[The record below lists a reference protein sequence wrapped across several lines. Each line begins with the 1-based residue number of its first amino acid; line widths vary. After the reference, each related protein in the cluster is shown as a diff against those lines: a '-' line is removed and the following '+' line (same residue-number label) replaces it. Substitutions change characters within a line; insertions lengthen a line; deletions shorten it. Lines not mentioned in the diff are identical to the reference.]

1 MFDGLIKQ
9 AVDEILDRLSTMQSA
24 KHLFMVDGF
33 PLLRMGAI
41 GERARTGRP
50 LSEPYG
56 STRRFRD
63 FTELTFLPAQLASFP
78 LQSHERVATDVVIG
92 KNAAQPL
99 SLSTPVLIAGMAF
112 GAALSMQAKLALAR
126 ASALAGTAQN
136 SGESGFLPPER
147 QNADKYI
154 VQWNRGRW
162 GNDLADM
169 AYVDA
174 VEIQVG
180 QGAEASLGTRIQAS
194 DIRED
199 FRSHLGIEPGTDAER
214 PARFRDVDR
223 PEDFKYL
230 VDKLRDASGGAPVGI
245 KMAAGRI
252 EEDLEVAILAGV
264 DFVTLDGA
272 QGGTGGGREVTV
284 NNTGIP
290 LVYAISRADKFL
302 RQRGVRDRVD
312 LIVTGGLRDSG
323 DCMKAM
329 ALGADAVY
337 LGESCLLALVY
348 DQLNKM
354 PPFSNPAQMFLYNG
368 EYRDA
373 LDVEL
378 GALHVAN
385 FLQATTEE
393 MQMLAQTVGKDHLNR
408 VNADDMAALSPALA
422 EITGVRLAYAPAEVR
437 PCGDLALY
445 NGVGPRSRFE

>member
-41 GERARTGRP
+41 GQRARTGRA

-56 STRRFRD
+56 STRRFLD
-63 FTELTFLPAQLASFP
+63 FSELTFLPAQLASFP
-78 LQSHERVATDVVIG
+78 LQNHEDVGTDVVIG
-92 KNAAQPL
+92 KHAAKPL
-99 SLSTPVLIAGMAF
+99 ALSTPVLIAGMAF
-112 GAALSMQAKLALAR
+112 GAALSMPAKLALAR
-126 ASALAGTAQN
+126 ASTLAGTAQN

-147 QNADKYI
+147 QAADKYI

-162 GNDLADM
+162 GNDVADM
-169 AYVDA
+169 ASVDG

-180 QGAEASLGTRIQAS
+180 QGAEASLGTRIAAS
-194 DIRED
+194 SIRED
-199 FRSHLGIEPGTDAER
+199 FRAHLGLEPGKDAKR
-214 PARFRDVDR
+214 PARFRDVET
-223 PEDFKYL
+223 PADFKYM
-230 VDKLRDASGGAPVGI
+230 VDKLRDVSGGAPVGI

-252 EEDLEVAILAGV
+252 EEDVDVAVEAGV
-264 DFVTLDGA
+264 DFITVDGA

-290 LVYAISRADKFL
+290 LVYAISRADRHL
-302 RQRGVRDRVD
+302 RDQGVRDRID
-312 LIVTGGLRDSG
+312 LVATGGLRDAG

-348 DQLNKM
+348 DQLKKM

-373 LDVEL
+373 LDVDQ
-378 GALHVAN
+378 GARHVAN
-385 FLQATTEE
+385 FLLATTEE
-393 MQMLAQTVGKDHLNR
+393 MQMLAQTVGKDHVSR
-408 VNADDMAALSPALA
+408 VTGDDMAALSPAMA

-437 PCGDLALY
+437 PSGDWVRY
-445 NGVGPRSRFE
+445 NGVSRGSRSE